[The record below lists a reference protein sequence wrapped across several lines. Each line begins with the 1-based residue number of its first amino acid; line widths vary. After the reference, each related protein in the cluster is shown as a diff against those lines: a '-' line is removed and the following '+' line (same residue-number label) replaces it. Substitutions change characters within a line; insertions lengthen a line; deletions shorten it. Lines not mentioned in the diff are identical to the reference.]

1 MKSGGGGV
9 AGDQRQDSVLLP
21 RLHAERLGIR
31 DARLVPAASAVW
43 GVAWLSVTFPEI
55 AWRITA
61 GAVLLALCCLTAALV
76 WRSRS
81 FSASGVL
88 ATLAVLAAAVALV
101 AVSAAVQLPVR
112 APEALRAA
120 AAEGATLR
128 ATGTLTT
135 LVGDSAVGDREQ
147 SGDWVG
153 AQLEEAPH
161 FEVLLDSFT
170 AGGSSG
176 GGGAALVV
184 FGQLSM
190 PEDAEARIPGIGS
203 RVVLQGELG
212 PAEAGDSVAAVVF
225 LDAPAEVVRSPG
237 GLLEV
242 TAGARDA
249 FVDAARGLP
258 GPGSQL
264 LPGLSVG
271 DTRLVTHELD
281 AQMKAAALTHLTAV
295 SGANCAIVVAA
306 VLVVGRLLG
315 VRRGVRLALA
325 LVVLA
330 AFVALVTPEGSVVR
344 ASVMA
349 AVVLALETTSRR
361 VSGLALL
368 SLAVLTV
375 LVADPWRSREYGFA
389 LSVLATLGLL
399 TLATPMSD
407 RLARFMPRALAMVL
421 AVPTAAQ
428 LACQPV
434 LLLLAPQLPLYGVV
448 ANVLAAPAAPAA
460 TLIGLVGCLILG
472 LAPWLGHAL
481 LWVAWVPAQW
491 IGLVA
496 GAVSSWPGALL
507 PWPGGLLGAFL
518 CLVAVVVL
526 VLLIQRWRAWLALL
540 LCVALVAYLGTVVGQ
555 AVHLTRSIPG
565 NWRYAACDIGQG
577 DALLVRTEAGT
588 ALIDTG
594 AEPEALLSCF
604 ETLGVRELALLV
616 LSHFDLDHTGAAMA
630 MVESGVT
637 IAVLVVP
644 DTSEAREEPLV
655 AALSASGA
663 QVTYA
668 ASGDSWTLGDLT
680 WSALWPKR
688 GRSGEPSSGGGN
700 DGSLVTLLEPTA
712 SCASVCLSLAALGDL
727 GEDAQRDVLREH
739 THPRADIVKMAHHGS
754 RDQSAQLYQ
763 ELGSSIGLVSVGADN
778 GYGHPTDAALG
789 MLTAAGTQPLRT
801 DELGTIVVGGT
812 VGTRGGG
819 LDEPVIAGI
828 ETVARTRGRSRW
840 RGGAWSRAQTR
851 RRYH

>member
-1 MKSGGGGV
+1 MKSGGVERDPAQSG
-9 AGDQRQDSVLLP
+9 ALLP
-21 RLHAERLGIR
+21 PLQAERLGIR

-43 GVAWLSVTFPEI
+43 GAAWLCVTFPGA
-55 AWRITA
+55 AWPITV
-61 GAVLLALCCLTAALV
+61 GAALLALCCLAAALV
-76 WRSRS
+76 CQPRSTS
-81 FSASGVL
+81 SSGAL
-88 ATLAVLAAAVALV
+88 ATLAVLAAAMTLV
-101 AVSAAVQLPVR
+101 AVSAAAQLPIR
-112 APEALRAA
+112 APETLRAA
-120 AAEGATLR
+120 AVEGATLR

-135 LVGDSAVGDREQ
+135 LVGESGVDDREQ
-147 SGDWVG
+147 SGDWAGV
-153 AQLEEAPH
+153 QLEEAPH
-161 FEVLLDSFT
+161 FELLLDSFT
-170 AGGSSG
+170 AAGSSG
-176 GGGAALVV
+176 GGGASLLV

-190 PEDAEARIPGIGS
+190 PEGADARIPGIGS
-203 RVVLQGELG
+203 RVALHGELG
-212 PAEAGDSVAAVVF
+212 PAEAGDSVAALVF
-225 LDAPAEVVRSPG
+225 LDGPAEVVQSPG

-249 FVDAARGLP
+249 FVGAARGLP
-258 GPGSQL
+258 GPGAQL

-315 VRRGVRLALA
+315 ARRGVRLALA
-325 LVVLA
+325 SVVLA

-349 AVVLALETTSRR
+349 GVVLALEATSRR
-361 VSGLALL
+361 ASGLALL

-375 LVADPWRSREYGFA
+375 LVADPWRSRDYGFA
-389 LSVLATLGLL
+389 LSALATLGLL
-399 TLATPMSD
+399 TLASPMSD
-407 RLARFMPRALAMVL
+407 RLARFMPRALSLVL
-421 AVPTAAQ
+421 AVPAAAQ

-460 TLIGLVGCLILG
+460 TLVGLVGCLLLG

-481 LWVAWVPAQW
+481 LWAAWVPAQW

-507 PWPGGLLGAFL
+507 PWRGGLLGALL
-518 CLVAVVVL
+518 CLLAVLAL
-526 VLLIQRWRAWLALL
+526 VLLIQRWRTWLALL

-555 AVHLTRSIPG
+555 AVHLRRSIPS

-577 DALLVRTEAGT
+577 DALLVRTDAGT

-604 ETLGVRELALLV
+604 ETLGVGHLSILV

-637 IAVLVVP
+637 VAVLVVP

-655 AALSASGA
+655 ADLRASGA
-663 QVTYA
+663 HVTYA
-668 ASGDSWTLGDLT
+668 ASGDSWALGDLT
-680 WSALWPKR
+680 WNALWPKR
-688 GRSGEPSSGGGN
+688 GRSGEPSRGGGN
-700 DGSLVTLLEPTA
+700 DGSLVTVLEPTTA
-712 SCASVCLSLAALGDL
+712 CVSVCLSLAALGDL
-727 GEDAQRDVLREH
+727 GEEAQRDLLREH
-739 THPRADIVKMAHHGS
+739 PHPRADIVKMAHHGS
-754 RDQSAQLYQ
+754 RDQSAKLYQ

-778 GYGHPTDAALG
+778 GYGHPTDAALA

-812 VGTRGGG
+812 VGAGGG
-819 LDEPVIAGI
+819 LDEPVVAGI
-828 ETVARTRGRSRW
+828 ETVARTRLRPRWHRS
-840 RGGAWSRAQTR
+840 AWSRARTG